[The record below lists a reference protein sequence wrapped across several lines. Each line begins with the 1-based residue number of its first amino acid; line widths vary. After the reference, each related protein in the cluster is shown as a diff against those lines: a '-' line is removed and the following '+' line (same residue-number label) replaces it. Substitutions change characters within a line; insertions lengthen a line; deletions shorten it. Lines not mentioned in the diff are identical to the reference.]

1 MFISKANHNDISLDT
16 DEYISAHEHYFP
28 TYRYEGESPDE
39 VALVHAAAAHGCKLT
54 ARNSEYVTVALPGGL
69 PLSLDAIHCSASI
82 FADGNALLEQHPRR

>member
-1 MFISKANHNDISLDT
+1 MKQYLFLNK
-16 DEYISAHEHYFP
+16 EFFP

-69 PLSLDAIHCSASI
+69 PLSLNAIQCSASI
-82 FADGNALLEQHPRR
+82 FADGNALLEQRPRH